1 MLGNGTQENGC
12 AIYGKNFIDVG
23 AVEGVEG
30 VHGQLHF
37 IFFTEMQ
44 HAREAQVYGAQT
56 IAKVSVASGFS
67 YAVVYR
73 ISVIIGI
80 EARKQCERPR

>member
-1 MLGNGTQENGC
+1 
-12 AIYGKNFIDVG
+12 
-23 AVEGVEG
+23 
-30 VHGQLHF
+30 
-37 IFFTEMQ
+37 MQ